1 METLLRLKVQQSGF
15 KQKHL
20 AEKIGVAP
28 NYFYMC
34 MKGIRELSA
43 EKQNKLKEIL
53 K

>member
-1 METLLRLKVQQSGF
+1 METLLKLKIKESGF
-15 KQKHL
+15 KHKHL

-34 MKGIRELSA
+34 MKGIRDLSQD
-43 EKQNKLKEIL
+43 KQSKLKELL